1 VAHPL
6 HESSI
11 MSVRVLVADD
21 DPVTLSLVAGTI
33 RRLGYEVTCAEDGD
47 ALLQQV
53 AEGGPFDVIVTD
65 VAMPWMSG
73 LQVAT
78 SLRTAGL
85 PTPVLVMTALPLEPD
100 LVARLGAG
108 AVLLRKPF
116 HLKDLVSALQHLVRT
131 GVHRAA
137 AVASV

>member
-1 VAHPL
+1 
-6 HESSI
+6 

-33 RRLGYEVTCAEDGD
+33 TRLGYEVACAEDGD
-47 ALLQQV
+47 SLLQR
-53 AEGGPFDVIVTD
+53 AADDGPFDVIVTD

-73 LQVAT
+73 LQVAS

-116 HLKDLVSALQHLVRT
+116 HLKDLVCALQHLVRT
-131 GVHRAA
+131 SVHRAA
-137 AVASV
+137 ALISL